1 MKSSRGGPLKRIL
14 YCLVAVGLVGCA
26 SESIPEDNLAGVQ
39 RIDEPIAESELR
51 KFLRIVSRLP
61 DKEPPTFSP
70 LTDSFYVEDP
80 AEKLIQECRI
90 RFEKQFDIERQGK
103 IWKQNRQIRQAAA
116 KEKRSTTEL
125 AGLMTTLSTA
135 ICRAQFDSP
144 QDLRQIEQKGVEETS
159 KLKKNLDRI
168 DANLAKQS
176 TTILSRQR
184 TELAMKLSRTVA
196 LVEYLKVLQRV
207 PDENIELVKR
217 YQEKL
222 TSLVDQSALDNLD
235 PKSLTAAFD

>member
-135 ICRAQFDSP
+135 ICRSQFDSP